1 MRTWG
6 DITLRFPTADPS
18 TGAPGLELLPT
29 AFAHRAQPPRSRIDE
44 PAARHHPDTGPARSV
59 EPLASAARAGDPL
72 HEPFAGARTLRRS
85 ATESALR
92 LRSQQTDDDNAVTTE
107 LATGDGLALVHRI
120 TRHDGFVRIRT
131 TAVNEGD
138 QPLTLD
144 LLTSFTLTGITPFA
158 ADDAPAPGRL
168 VVHRI
173 RSAWSAEARPV
184 SDPVERLGLERPYVN
199 IGTVAER
206 FGCAGSMPAAGWMPF
221 VAVEDTEAGVIWGAQ
236 LAAGGPW
243 QLELIR
249 GRDGLA
255 ISGGPADRDLG
266 GGRIVLGPGES
277 YEAPEAVVSVVQ
289 GGLDEL
295 CARLTAAQS
304 GHPRPGLE
312 RGLPIQFNE
321 YATTWGNPTHDRVLA
336 LADRLQG
343 TGVRYFTVDCGWFSD
358 PGSNWWSSHGDWEP
372 STVRFPGGLAAT
384 ARALRERGFVPGLWW
399 EPETT
404 GELSKAYADPEPH
417 VHRDGAP
424 VHVSARR
431 FLDLRRPE
439 VTEPLLDR
447 MAAVLKDFGY
457 LKIDYNANLV
467 AEGAVVR
474 EVTAASQD
482 FIRALSARL
491 PHLVIENCSGGGHR
505 ISPAYA
511 ALTAVSSGSDA
522 FEAREAPVI
531 AANLQ
536 RVLLPRQSLVWA
548 TVRAEDTESDLVY
561 KLAAGF
567 LGRLC
572 LSGDPD
578 LLDEAGWQRVTEALT
593 LYQRAA
599 PVIDAGI
606 SHHSGTR
613 PADAMRNPT
622 GWQSVLRVSADGTQA
637 LAVLHAFADPG
648 GSPTVDLPPGHW
660 TVSGALGSPL
670 SVAGTRLRWQ
680 SPQPWS
686 GAVALLSC

>member
-1 MRTWG
+1 
-6 DITLRFPTADPS
+6 
-18 TGAPGLELLPT
+18 
-29 AFAHRAQPPRSRIDE
+29 
-44 PAARHHPDTGPARSV
+44 
-59 EPLASAARAGDPL
+59 
-72 HEPFAGARTLRRS
+72 
-85 ATESALR
+85 
-92 LRSQQTDDDNAVTTE
+92 
-107 LATGDGLALVHRI
+107 
-120 TRHDGFVRIRT
+120 
-131 TAVNEGD
+131 
-138 QPLTLD
+138 
-144 LLTSFTLTGITPFA
+144 
-158 ADDAPAPGRL
+158 
-168 VVHRI
+168 
-173 RSAWSAEARPV
+173 
-184 SDPVERLGLERPYVN
+184 
-199 IGTVAER
+199 
-206 FGCAGSMPAAGWMPF
+206 MPF

-295 CARLTAAQS
+295 CARLTSAQS

-321 YATTWGNPTHDRVLA
+321 YATTWGNPTHNRVLA

-343 TGVRYFTVDCGWFSD
+343 TGVRYFTVDCGWFTE
-358 PGSNWWSSHGDWEP
+358 PGADWGRSHGDWEP
-372 STVRFPGGLAAT
+372 STARFPGGLAAT

-439 VTEPLLDR
+439 VTGPLLER

-467 AEGAVVR
+467 AEGEVVR
-474 EVTAASQD
+474 ELTAASQD

-511 ALTAVSSGSDA
+511 ALTAVTSGSDA

-548 TVRAEDTESDLVY
+548 TVRADDTESDLVY
-561 KLAAGF
+561 KLAMRLPGPPVPVRRPGSPRRTRLAARHRGPDPVPARRPRHRRRCLPPQRYAPGRRHAQPHRLAVRPAG
-567 LGRLC
+567 LGRRHPGPRGPARLRRPRR
-572 LSGDPD
+572 LPD
-578 LLDEAGWQRVTEALT
+578 R
-593 LYQRAA
+593 
-599 PVIDAGI
+599 
-606 SHHSGTR
+606 R
-613 PADAMRNPT
+613 PAARP
-622 GWQSVLRVSADGTQA
+622 LDGVGRPR
-637 LAVLHAFADPG
+637 LAAVRGRDP
-648 GSPTVDLPPGHW
+648 
-660 TVSGALGSPL
+660 A
-670 SVAGTRLRWQ
+670 
-680 SPQPWS
+680 
-686 GAVALLSC
+686 AVAVTAAVDRGGRVALMLTGSTVRPVA